1 VTRIRGRGRNYPHLS
16 CRRIAGPWRQAIT
29 ALVVA
34 LAVAAPSLAEEKSPA
49 PKKKAAAKP
58 VAHKQASPEQIRK
71 FNELAKKRQE
81 TK

>member
-1 VTRIRGRGRNYPHLS
+1 VTRIRGQGRNYSRLS
-16 CRRIAGPWRQAIT
+16 SRLLAGPWQHAIT
-29 ALVVA
+29 AVVVA
-34 LAVAAPSLAEEKSPA
+34 VTVAAPSLAEEKSPA

-58 VAHKQASPEQIRK
+58 VAHKQASPEQIRR

>member
-1 VTRIRGRGRNYPHLS
+1 LRLS
-16 CRRIAGPWRQAIT
+16 CT

-34 LAVAAPSLAEEKSPA
+34 LAVAAPSLAQEKSPA

-58 VAHKQASPEQIRK
+58 VAHKKASPEQIRK
-71 FNELAKKRQE
+71 FNALAKKRQE